1 LVVTKTLSFETCR
14 EHETHSWSVQCRTTT
29 TTTTH
34 ERDSE
39 SLQHTTTLHINAATV
54 TTTAAAAASGK
65 LSAKL
70 MWSPILQQWVSMIL
84 NQLVADQLHCPLSLS
99 KPSLSAF
106 SLFSLFSQCTREV
119 KIVLV

>member
-1 LVVTKTLSFETCR
+1 M
-14 EHETHSWSVQCRTTT
+14 
-29 TTTTH
+29 TTH

-70 MWSPILQQWVSMIL
+70 
-84 NQLVADQLHCPLSLS
+84 
-99 KPSLSAF
+99 F
-106 SLFSLFSQCTREV
+106 
-119 KIVLV
+119 